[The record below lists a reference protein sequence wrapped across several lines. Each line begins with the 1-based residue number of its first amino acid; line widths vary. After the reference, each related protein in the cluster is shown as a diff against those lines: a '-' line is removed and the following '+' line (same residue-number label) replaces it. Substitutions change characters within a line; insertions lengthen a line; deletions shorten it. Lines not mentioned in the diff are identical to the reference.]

1 MDLLDALEP
10 KEPPV
15 KLVNLAEMVL
25 MDFPEV
31 MDDPVAEEKMAEV
44 DPLAKLDLLDLPEL
58 PEVVVPLVHPELKE
72 LHP

>member
-1 MDLLDALEP
+1 MDELEV

-15 KLVNLAEMVL
+15 KLVKLAEMVV

-31 MDDPVAEEKMAEV
+31 MDEPVAEEKMAELE
-44 DPLAKLDLLDLPEL
+44 PLAKQDLLDLPEL
-58 PEVVVPLVHPELKE
+58 PELVVALVHPELKE